1 MANRRLKVGL
11 IGTGHIGRLHA
22 EDLARRIPNADLL
35 AVADVYVDAAK
46 RCAERLGVPRVF
58 TDYHAILDASDI
70 DAVVVCSPSDTHGR
84 IIGEAAAVGKHVFC
98 EKPIDYHLA
107 KIDLALEAVERAGVK
122 LQIGFHRR
130 FDANFRRVK
139 RAIEQNEIGQPM
151 LLHIVSRD
159 PTPPPID
166 YVKTYLQH
174 GGSLFLDM
182 MIHDFDLA
190 RYLVGSE
197 VEEIYALGG
206 LPVSQQ
212 TAELGDL
219 DTAIVTLRFTNGVI
233 ATIDNCRRA
242 VYGYD
247 QRLEMFGS
255 GGSISVGNNFPNNAI
270 LSNGERISRDLPLH
284 FFTERYVEA
293 YTAEIQAFVDSILD
307 DQPIQVTGQDGRA
320 PVVMALAAQK
330 SVRERRPVSLSEI
343 EA

>member
-35 AVADVYVDAAK
+35 AVADVFVDAAK
-46 RCAERLGVPRVF
+46 RCAERLGIPRAVA
-58 TDYHAILDASDI
+58 DYHAILEDREM
-70 DAVVVCSPSDTHGR
+70 DAVVVCSPSDTHGQ
-84 IIGEAAAVGKHVFC
+84 IIVEAAAVGKHVFC

-107 KIDLALEAVERAGVK
+107 KIDAALAAVDQAGVK

-130 FDANFRRVK
+130 FDPNFRRVK
-139 RAIEQNEIGQPM
+139 QAIEQSEIGQPM
-151 LLHIVSRD
+151 LLHIISRD
-159 PTPPPID
+159 PAPPPID

-182 MIHDFDLA
+182 MIHDFDMA
-190 RYLVGSE
+190 RFLVGSE

-206 LPVSQQ
+206 LPVSAQ

-219 DTAIVTLRFTNGVI
+219 DTAVVTLRFANGVI

-255 GGSISVGNNFPNNAI
+255 GGSISVGNNFPNAAI

-293 YTAEIQAFVDSILD
+293 YTAEIQAFVDAILD
-307 DQPIQVTGQDGRA
+307 GRPVEVTGQDGRA

-330 SVRERRPVSLSEI
+330 SVRERRPVRLSEVDG
-343 EA
+343 